1 MHIVK
6 EKAPWPHDQVYDLFY
21 QDITGPI
28 DRISGLAR
36 AVIAWTYGH
45 EDNDHISAHDMHA
58 LVVLADYIVAECG
71 KVRGL
76 EQRVVDGSVTSQ
88 ESLSPVL

>member
-21 QDITGPI
+21 KDITGPI

-45 EDNDHISAHDMHA
+45 EDTGHIRAEDIHA
-58 LVVLADYIVAECG
+58 LVVLADYITAECRN
-71 KVRGL
+71 VRGL
-76 EQRVVDGSVTSQ
+76 EQRIVDGPVNSQ
-88 ESLSPVL
+88 EPVSTAF